1 MNPFRYRGYYYDR
14 ILRLYFLTNRYY
26 DPVNKLDPSGNL
38 AITIGLLMAIGFGVG
53 AIIGA
58 GTSVI
63 GQYLSNGC
71 SWKNFN

>member
-1 MNPFRYRGYYYDR
+1 M
-14 ILRLYFLTNRYY
+14 
-26 DPVNKLDPSGNL
+26 NKLDPSGNL

-63 GQYLSNGC
+63 GQYLFNGC